1 MNLCENY
8 DVFIVNLQVKAC
20 GNLPGGFGTAY
31 GHTLRRG
38 IPIITTSTRQRV
50 KRRYK
55 HIMIRSLGAAAIPAM
70 LLLASCNS
78 KENAEEDYVPAE
90 SVALTGFSL
99 NPDARVMTGLDSVY
113 FAIDLNRGIVYNPD
127 SLPKGTFIGKL
138 MPKIS
143 YPSTVANATFTMQ
156 GGSHRADAVTDYIS
170 NPNDTIDFTG
180 NVTLTLSNADG
191 TLSKSYTV
199 KVNVHK
205 ENPDSL
211 VWDKVYDAGIPSRLG
226 NPTAQKTVALG
237 ASGAMT
243 LTQENNGTYTLS
255 EYSDLFVGHPVS
267 TPLSLGFMPQVESFS
282 ACRGKYY
289 ILSDQGTLHESA
301 DGHTWT
307 ALPTQWTHILGE
319 YSGFLLGIRDAAG
332 ERTLTTWPESAME
345 ESPLPDGFP
354 AEGFSNMLVYKSSW
368 SPLPYALICGGRMAD
383 GSLTNAA
390 WTFDGHRWI
399 NLAERPMPS
408 LYRPVIISYH
418 TFRTI
423 SQGAE
428 ATEFDTLMAIGG
440 IDNAG
445 TANREIYLSYD
456 NGITWVKASGALV
469 MPDFVNATAGADAL
483 VVATPRKMPVSDYW
497 KESAQTAPR
506 RVHNYSVSDGY
517 VKWEC
522 PYIFIFGGQLA
533 DGTLNNAVYK
543 TLLARLSFVPIF

>member
-1 MNLCENY
+1 
-8 DVFIVNLQVKAC
+8 
-20 GNLPGGFGTAY
+20 
-31 GHTLRRG
+31 
-38 IPIITTSTRQRV
+38 
-50 KRRYK
+50 
-55 HIMIRSLGAAAIPAM
+55 
-70 LLLASCNS
+70 
-78 KENAEEDYVPAE
+78 
-90 SVALTGFSL
+90 
-99 NPDARVMTGLDSVY
+99 
-113 FAIDLNRGIVYNPD
+113 
-127 SLPKGTFIGKL
+127 
-138 MPKIS
+138 
-143 YPSTVANATFTMQ
+143 
-156 GGSHRADAVTDYIS
+156 
-170 NPNDTIDFTG
+170 
-180 NVTLTLSNADG
+180 
-191 TLSKSYTV
+191 
-199 KVNVHK
+199 
-205 ENPDSL
+205 
-211 VWDKVYDAGIPSRLG
+211 
-226 NPTAQKTVALG
+226 
-237 ASGAMT
+237 
-243 LTQENNGTYTLS
+243 
-255 EYSDLFVGHPVS
+255 
-267 TPLSLGFMPQVESFS
+267 
-282 ACRGKYY
+282 
-289 ILSDQGTLHESA
+289 
-301 DGHTWT
+301 
-307 ALPTQWTHILGE
+307 
-319 YSGFLLGIRDAAG
+319 
-332 ERTLTTWPESAME
+332 ME